1 MIVLIWL
8 IAMIYATM
16 VNRHFGWNLT
26 PQSDMELVCDG
37 ISLLLTSMAAYAI
50 RKS

>member
-1 MIVLIWL
+1 MI
-8 IAMIYATM
+8 IALWFIALLFGVM

-37 ISLLLTSMAAYAI
+37 ISLILTSMAAYAS
-50 RKS
+50 RS